1 MRKATFYVLIR
12 HLLQG
17 VLPSF
22 TKWDVSVDHVR
33 QFITFHDKTFVFNFL
48 ADAESVNF
56 CNFPDFL
63 SSLHH
68 LAHGGLAVGGGVHH
82 DVQSLLQT
90 AELNAV
96 G

>member
-1 MRKATFYVLIR
+1 MRKATFCVLIR

-17 VLPSF
+17 VLASF
-22 TKWDVSVDHVR
+22 TKWDVRVDHVR
-33 QFITFHDKTFVFNFL
+33 QFITSYDKTFVFNFL

-56 CNFPDFL
+56 CNFSDFL

-68 LAHGGLAVGGGVHH
+68 LAHGGLAVGCGVHH

-90 AELNAV
+90 AELNTV